1 MLLTHASVTDS
12 LVTLATHIINHLG
25 LAGVALLTFSSA
37 VIVVPGTEATMLLS
51 GFNVYHHHHT
61 LVEVIVFGLIGDI
74 VGASVAYAIGYYG
87 SDWLEQHG
95 GKIHMGPHRLEL
107 AHRWFERFGV
117 AAVPVSRCVPLVRA
131 IFPYA
136 AGVSR
141 MPFTKFLPLAAL
153 GSIPWIAGL
162 GAIGKA
168 AGSNWNNWRHSLD
181 YVDYAVV
188 ALALVAIGYII
199 VKRRGRSGGG
209 PAPDA
214 A

>member
-1 MLLTHASVTDS
+1 MLLLHSSVTDS
-12 LVTLATHIINHLG
+12 LVTLATHVINDLG
-25 LAGVALLTFSSA
+25 LAGVALLTLSSA

-61 LVEVIVFGLIGDI
+61 LIGVIAFGLIGDI

-107 AHRWFERFGV
+107 AHRWFERFGAPALV
-117 AAVPVSRCVPLVRA
+117 ASRCVPLVRA

-141 MPFTKFLPLAAL
+141 MPYVKFLPLAAL

-162 GAIGKA
+162 AAIGKA

-188 ALALVAIGYII
+188 VLAVVALGYVI

>member
-12 LVTLATHIINHLG
+12 LVTLATHVINHLG
-25 LAGVALLTFSSA
+25 LAGVALLTLSSA

-61 LVEVIVFGLIGDI
+61 LVGVIAFGLIGDI

-95 GKIHMGPHRLEL
+95 GKIHMGPHRLAL
-107 AHRWFERFGV
+107 AHRWFERYG
-117 AAVPVSRCVPLVRA
+117 AATVPVSRCVPLVRA

-141 MPFTKFLPLAAL
+141 MPFAKFLPLA
-153 GSIPWIAGL
+153 
-162 GAIGKA
+162 AIGKA
-168 AGSNWNNWRHSLD
+168 AGSNWNNWRHNLD

-188 ALALVAIGYII
+188 ALALVAIGYLI
-199 VKRRGRSGGG
+199 VKRRGRSGSG